1 MDELFR
7 IIFPNSKPKYLLFS
21 KVLDKETKKE
31 YDDYLFRKGE
41 VFNIKSELT
50 RGISWGKKFTDFH
63 IGIGCSLNVNEKFIS
78 CLNAVGETNFQL
90 IPVTILPEEKKYHI
104 LNVLNII
111 DCVNRENSIF
121 KLWTEADNR
130 PDKLGGFRTIDKL
143 VLDRSKV
150 PNGVHIF
157 RIKYSI
163 VETIVTKEL
172 AEEFKK
178 NNIKGF
184 NLLPV
189 G

>member
-1 MDELFR
+1 MDELFE
-7 IIFPNSKPKYLLFS
+7 ITFYDSKPKHLLFS

-50 RGISWGKKFTDFH
+50 RGKSWGKNFTDFH
-63 IGIGCSLNVNEKFIS
+63 IGIGGSLNVNEKFIS

-111 DCVNRENSIF
+111 DCVDRENSKF

-130 PDKLGGFRTIDKL
+130 PDRLGGFRTIDKL
-143 VLDRSKV
+143 VLDRSTL
-150 PNGVHIF
+150 PSNIHLF
-157 RIKYSI
+157 RIKGW
-163 VETIVTKEL
+163 VVATIVTKEL

-184 NLLPV
+184 NLRPV